1 MPFSPA
7 MTDEERLARI
17 GALLRKA
24 AVRYWAAIDAGEIPP
39 PPEMAESVGEAPP
52 VVDDGDRVLR
62 YIERH
67 GAAAPKDIRLAL
79 GLAKLIGI
87 AMSVMNVVR
96 KFRRKRNSTMVTM
109 IAPSRMASLRLPMA

>member
-1 MPFSPA
+1 MPLTPA

-39 PPEMAESVGEAPP
+39 PPEMTESVRVAALDD
-52 VVDDGDRVLR
+52 DDGDRVLR

-79 GLAKLIGI
+79 GLSRATAQRRLAVLAREGRIVAKGKTHTLLYLLNNK
-87 AMSVMNVVR
+87 SER
-96 KFRRKRNSTMVTM
+96 FS
-109 IAPSRMASLRLPMA
+109 

>member
-1 MPFSPA
+1 MLLPPA

-39 PPEMAESVGEAPP
+39 PPEMAESVRVAPS
-52 VVDDGDRVLR
+52 VDGDGDSVLH

-79 GLAKLIGI
+79 GLSRATAQRRLAGLAREGRIVAKGKTQALLYLLSNKPEGF
-87 AMSVMNVVR
+87 S
-96 KFRRKRNSTMVTM
+96 
-109 IAPSRMASLRLPMA
+109 

>member
-1 MPFSPA
+1 MQFPPV

-39 PPEMAESVGEAPP
+39 PPEMAESVCMAPP
-52 VVDDGDRVLR
+52 EDGDGDRVLR

-79 GLAKLIGI
+79 GLSRATTQRRLAGLARDGRIVAKGKTHALLYL
-87 AMSVMNVVR
+87 VR
-96 KFRRKRNSTMVTM
+96 SKHDGFS
-109 IAPSRMASLRLPMA
+109 

>member
-1 MPFSPA
+1 MPFAPA

-39 PPEMAESVGEAPP
+39 PPEMAESVREAPTG
-52 VVDDGDRVLR
+52 DGDGDRVLR

-79 GLAKLIGI
+79 GFSRATTQRRLAGLAREGRIVAKGKTHTLLYVLSNKPEGF
-87 AMSVMNVVR
+87 S
-96 KFRRKRNSTMVTM
+96 
-109 IAPSRMASLRLPMA
+109 

>member
-1 MPFSPA
+1 

-39 PPEMAESVGEAPP
+39 PPEMADSVRAAAP
-52 VVDDGDRVLR
+52 VDDDGDRVLH

-79 GLAKLIGI
+79 GLSRATTQRRLAGLARDGRIVAKGKTHTLLYLL
-87 AMSVMNVVR
+87 N
-96 KFRRKRNSTMVTM
+96 NQT
-109 IAPSRMASLRLPMA
+109 ASAR